1 MVEIVH
7 ASSQPTLIATP
18 LKRGRSPYKSLF
30 MRLSGLCPSYVAA
43 VQILYN
49 GYHWGEGHGKV
60 AEFCHLLVFC
70 VVRKNDPARRHHF
83 LKLNFS
89 PAYHHRGKTLLF
101 QNGLAEKRMR
111 CWTPIQGIICGFSL
125 QIGFFLQKRMRPC
138 PRTSSIFR

>member
-83 LKLNFS
+83 PYPFFYPNFT
-89 PAYHHRGKTLLF
+89 PETQRPLEIAYSLCF
-101 QNGLAEKRMR
+101 FWLAEQFV
-111 CWTPIQGIICGFSL
+111 QGG
-125 QIGFFLQKRMRPC
+125 
-138 PRTSSIFR
+138 